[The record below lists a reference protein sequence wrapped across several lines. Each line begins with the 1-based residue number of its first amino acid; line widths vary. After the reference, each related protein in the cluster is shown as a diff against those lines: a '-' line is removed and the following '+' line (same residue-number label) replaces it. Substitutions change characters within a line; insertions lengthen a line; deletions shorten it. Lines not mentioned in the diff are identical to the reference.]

1 MPSFLRKSKSSRAV
15 EQPTSSTN
23 PFENFDGGG
32 GGSGLDDDID
42 QVTDPS
48 MLDSD
53 HHHHHHHHRG
63 GGQQQ
68 QRVMSMRRRN
78 SFTGLSSTMGEQD
91 TSTNDTALAGDISD
105 LTLDVAPLGPPST
118 RRSSTGRTIQ
128 PLAPSARDGQHRQ
141 SGQYNKSSMR
151 NVSRSSQ
158 GPHSYSAIER
168 DPYLDNYN
176 HGAAGIGRSGGAAQ
190 QRFSS
195 ARQLYDELNSSM
207 GSGMDMNM
215 PPQSSRRQSMNGG
228 GGGREVGLDQKLAS
242 RSPTD
247 HQSAESRSRMSGSTL
262 SSGAKRS
269 QSSRRLGTIRASIR
283 AESTAVDVDR
293 ITEEMEHHAAIGRS
307 ADAGSG
313 YGGGFDERIEVG
325 DVNADDD
332 NDNDAARRRSSQQRR
347 RKSFKGASQHSS
359 LSRVTEHAA
368 NGGNGSRPRR
378 RPRQMDAD
386 ADADAR
392 MLERDMGTGTIA
404 ADDDKAR
411 RKEAVRKSKLQK
423 IQELQ
428 VEVRDLKKANRE
440 LRREQTAMER
450 KRQNDQEEN
459 RLHVGVLEGRLR
471 AAGLKDDVS
480 NFTGAST
487 SRDGTA
493 ASGDLGMVLKV
504 NRTRSDGADSANS
517 SFSDVGSGDVAARAD
532 AMKALSEAAYKNKI
546 ALSVAKQKLGRVE
559 DQLDTTT
566 RRCEELEDEKVESE
580 YQLQQARVEMD
591 RLRDQLAKAQ
601 ETADA
606 AGGGVGA
613 ANAISATAK
622 SKADE
627 KTLKDLRSRNAL
639 LKEEWEKSEERAS
652 DLMKKLDVKQKEV
665 EETRREMEDQI
676 SKAVEVEMKLQETK
690 QKHKEEKDRW
700 EKERE
705 EAMAAVNAAGI
716 STDAIES
723 KRSLNEEESDVG
735 SQSGPM
741 AAIAALQEELQS
753 IRAARDKDRERFEE
767 RLQEAREEAA
777 ADAANQISK
786 NAMRESERRDDLRRE
801 ADEALAEVDAL
812 HHELEL
818 ARQDIDV
825 EREVAKETA
834 ARYDESVAEVDKLRN
849 NLSKTKDELLEV
861 RNELSNVERK
871 HRSDMNEAEMI
882 FRESARELEDA
893 KAEMSRLEQDLDRA
907 REELARAEADIVKI
921 QTAEQESADAAG
933 RVQNEI
939 VKNELARAK
948 EEIERLLQEKSK
960 READADASMR
970 ELKTESDRE
979 VVKVREELAAA
990 LEDLSKARTE
1000 LEVAKEKVVDLEKK
1014 SEQDSADADDV
1025 VRLTAQ
1031 LAEARDQLSAKEREM
1046 ERLQTNIES
1055 AKEEVDNMWD
1065 RCDRLEEDNR
1075 ALEDEIEE
1083 LTKHHDEE
1091 LDQLKD
1097 QVSNSRKELERKNKS
1112 AESMG
1117 KQMSELQ
1124 SELESAKSR
1133 VEMLERQVANLK
1145 SNAVAAQPTGGG
1157 FRQPYGGDDAMSVS
1171 VRSGA
1176 SGQEDTVGA
1185 TSQADML
1192 ASAAAAA
1199 QAKGGRG
1206 RRFGSRLFR
1215 GSAAVP
1221 QVDAD
1226 GNLTPEG
1233 QLAEKNIRIA
1243 ELESQLDENVDAIRK
1258 LESEMVVLRTTYK
1271 DEEYKAKKKIE
1282 KLQEENTQYAVKV
1295 ALLENKLLKTKKGGS
1310 TDTSAHEGL
1319 AAMGETEITPSFDDA
1334 EENKGDTTVK
1344 VDATYL
1350 GQLRN
1355 DVDKGKSEIEE
1366 LQSDIDA
1373 QKKSYGEMESRLRSE
1388 VETLQKERDELE
1400 DTLASQQELLTQQ
1413 RLSEVEDLKNKLEV
1427 RDSTLLS
1434 LKGTLADLSEK
1445 ESIIVAKNETITALK
1460 KQCETLNQQLSLMV
1474 KEDMDSDGQG
1484 EDNGERQKLAAETAD
1499 DAIASA
1505 AAFDSLM

>member
-1 MPSFLRKSKSSRAV
+1 
-15 EQPTSSTN
+15 
-23 PFENFDGGG
+23 
-32 GGSGLDDDID
+32 
-42 QVTDPS
+42 
-48 MLDSD
+48 
-53 HHHHHHHHRG
+53 
-63 GGQQQ
+63 
-68 QRVMSMRRRN
+68 
-78 SFTGLSSTMGEQD
+78 
-91 TSTNDTALAGDISD
+91 
-105 LTLDVAPLGPPST
+105 
-118 RRSSTGRTIQ
+118 
-128 PLAPSARDGQHRQ
+128 
-141 SGQYNKSSMR
+141 MR
-151 NVSRSSQ
+151 NGPRSSQ

-168 DPYLDNYN
+168 DPYLENN
-176 HGAAGIGRSGGAAQ
+176 HTNRGTAART
-190 QRFSS
+190 SS

-207 GSGMDMNM
+207 GSGMDMNHM
-215 PPQSSRRQSMNGG
+215 PPQSSSRRRSMNGG
-228 GGGREVGLDQKLAS
+228 AGREVGLDQKLAS
-242 RSPTD
+242 RPSQD
-247 HQSAESRSRMSGSTL
+247 HPSAESRSRMSGSTL
-262 SSGAKRS
+262 SSGARRS
-269 QSSRRLGTIRASIR
+269 QSSRRLGSIRASIR

-293 ITEEMEHHAAIGRS
+293 ITEEMEHHHHAAIGGS
-307 ADAGSG
+307 AGSG

-325 DVNADDD
+325 DVNADED
-332 NDNDAARRRSSQQRR
+332 NYNGNARGRPSQSQQRR
-347 RKSFKGASQHSS
+347 RMSFKGGVSQHSS
-359 LSRVTEHAA
+359 SSRVTEHAT
-368 NGGNGSRPRR
+368 NGNGSRPRR

-386 ADADAR
+386 ADADADIGTDAR
-392 MLERDMGTGTIA
+392 MYERDMGTGTIA
-404 ADDDKAR
+404 ADDKAK
-411 RKEAVRKSKLQK
+411 RKEAVRKGELQK

-450 KRQNDQEEN
+450 QRQNEQEEN

-480 NFTGAST
+480 SFTGTAASA

-493 ASGDLGMVLKV
+493 ASGGGDLGMVLKV
-504 NRTRSDGADSANS
+504 HRTRSDGADSANS
-517 SFSDVGSGDVAARAD
+517 SFSDMGSGDVAARTD

-601 ETADA
+601 EAA
-606 AGGGVGA
+606 SAGGGGGGAAA

-753 IRAARDKDRERFEE
+753 IREARNKDRERFEE

-834 ARYDESVAEVDKLRN
+834 ARYDESVAEVEKLRN
-849 NLSKTKDELLEV
+849 DLSKTKDELLEV

-893 KAEMSRLEQDLDRA
+893 KTEMSRLEQDLDQA

-948 EEIERLLQEKSK
+948 EEIGRLLQEKSK
-960 READADASMR
+960 READADASLR

-979 VVKVREELAAA
+979 VVKVREELTTA
-990 LEDLSKARTE
+990 LDDLSKARTE
-1000 LEVAKEKVVDLEKK
+1000 LEVAKEKIVDLEKK

-1133 VEMLERQVANLK
+1133 VEMLERQVTNLR
-1145 SNAVAAQPTGGG
+1145 SSAAGAQPVGGG

-1243 ELESQLDENVDAIRK
+1243 ELESQLDENVDVIRK

-1295 ALLENKLLKTKKGGS
+1295 ALLEDKLLKAKKSGS
-1310 TDTSAHEGL
+1310 ADTGAHEGL
-1319 AAMGETEITPSFDDA
+1319 AAMGEIESEITPSFDDGD
-1334 EENKGDTTVK
+1334 NNGGDTTVK

-1355 DVDKGKSEIEE
+1355 DVDKGKSTIEE
-1366 LQSDIDA
+1366 LQGDIEQ
-1373 QKKSYGEMESRLRSE
+1373 QKKAYGEMESRLRSE

-1427 RDSTLLS
+1427 RDSTLTS

-1445 ESIIVAKNETITALK
+1445 ESIIVAKNETIQALK
-1460 KQCETLNQQLSLMV
+1460 KQCQQLNQQLSLMV

-1505 AAFDSLM
+1505 AAFGSLM